1 MGLEALLTHL
11 HDETRTRAETV
22 RREAVERARAMSE
35 AAEADFSR
43 RLAEGVAERE
53 RTLAADAGRRLSEVR
68 REARLAVLAARERVL
83 GRVYA
88 AAVAAFERVVRD
100 PAYHARL
107 GVELAQALALV
118 PPPAVVRCRPG
129 LEKVLAA
136 AATHLGHGADAL
148 AITADASRGPG
159 FVLTAADGSVT
170 VDATL
175 TARLQRAWPALA
187 IEVLQALEAKA

>member
-53 RTLAADAGRRLSEVR
+53 RTLAEDAERRLSEVR
-68 REARLAVLAARERVL
+68 REARRAVLAARERVL

-88 AAVAAFERVVRD
+88 AAEAAFERVVRN
-100 PAYHARL
+100 PAYHMRL
-107 GVELAQALALV
+107 EVELAQALALV
-118 PPPAVVRCRPG
+118 PPPAVVRCPPG
-129 LEKVLAA
+129 LAEVLAA
-136 AATHLGHGADAL
+136 AAAPLGHGPGALAVNADA
-148 AITADASRGPG
+148 RCGPG
-159 FVLTAADGSVT
+159 FVLTAADGSVA

-175 TARLQRAWPALA
+175 TARLLRAWPELA
-187 IEVLQALEAKA
+187 IEVLRALEEEA